1 METARVNSV
10 FPDGSA
16 EVIRMQ
22 ETGCGGNCHQCGGG
36 CSAGKTMPLRV
47 DNPIGAVV
55 GDLVTIQARPGAI
68 AKAVV
73 ALYILPLVLF
83 IGGFLLG
90 EHLWQRGMLVS
101 LAGLVLGMIL
111 VKLVDKSMAK
121 KGNVYTI
128 TGFVNQSNA

>member
-1 METARVNSV
+1 
-10 FPDGSA
+10 
-16 EVIRMQ
+16 
-22 ETGCGGNCHQCGGG
+22 
-36 CSAGKTMPLRV
+36 MPLRV
-47 DNPIGAVV
+47 DNPIGASV
-55 GDLVTIQARPGAI
+55 GDLVTIQARAGAI
-68 AKAVV
+68 AKAVL

-111 VKLVDKSMAK
+111 VKLADKSMSK

-128 TGFVNQSNA
+128 TGFANSSNA

>member
-1 METARVNSV
+1 METARVCSV

-16 EVIRMQ
+16 DVIRMQ
-22 ETGCGGNCHQCGGG
+22 EAGCGGNCHQCGGG
-36 CSAGKTMPLRV
+36 CASARTVPVRA
-47 DNPIGAVV
+47 DNPIGAAV
-55 GDLVTIQARPGAI
+55 GDLVTIRPRPGVI
-68 AKAVV
+68 TKAVV
-73 ALYILPLVLF
+73 MLYILPLVLF

-111 VKLVDKSMAK
+111 VKLVDKSMAQ

-128 TGFVNQSNA
+128 TGFANSSNA

>member
-1 METARVNSV
+1 METARVCSV

-16 EVIRMQ
+16 EVIRTQ
-22 ETGCGGNCHQCGGG
+22 EAGCGGNCHQCGGG

-128 TGFVNQSNA
+128 TGFAHNANA

>member
-1 METARVNSV
+1 METARVSSV

-36 CSAGKTMPLRV
+36 CSSGKTMPLRT
-47 DNPIGAVV
+47 DNPIGAAV

-68 AKAVV
+68 AKAVL

-83 IGGFLLG
+83 VGGFLLG
-90 EHLWQRGMLVS
+90 EHLWQRGMIVS

-111 VKLVDKSMAK
+111 VKLADKSMSE

-128 TGFVNQSNA
+128 TGFVNQTNA